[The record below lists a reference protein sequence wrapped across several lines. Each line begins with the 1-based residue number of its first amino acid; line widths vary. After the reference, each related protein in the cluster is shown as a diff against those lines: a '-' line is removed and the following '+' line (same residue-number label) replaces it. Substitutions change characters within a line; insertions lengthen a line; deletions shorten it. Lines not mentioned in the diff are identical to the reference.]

1 MMGKFVVM
9 MKRWWVLALVFTLAL
24 SLTSCSKRK
33 SNLQAADYGF
43 GYCDGSIGSFDVYV
57 IPSKGSPGLYE
68 LSIIPVS
75 VNAGDI
81 AKIVVLN
88 QSLSYKPMLNQVV
101 LQNEQEIF
109 AGHLTE
115 SEVSSYDTLA
125 IIPWDP
131 SQENVTPIEQNNDK
145 DALCALPLPGYETG
159 DGLSDVAP

>member
-1 MMGKFVVM
+1 MMGRFVVM

-33 SNLQAADYGF
+33 SNLQSANYGF
-43 GYCDGSIGSFDVYV
+43 GYCDGSFGSFDVYV
-57 IPSKGSPGLYE
+57 IPSKGSPGMFE
-68 LSIIPVS
+68 LSIIPVQ
-75 VNAGDI
+75 VTAGDI

-88 QSLSYKPMLNQVV
+88 QNLSYKPMISQVV
-101 LQNEQEIF
+101 LQSEAEIF
-109 AGHLTE
+109 AGYL
-115 SEVSSYDTLA
+115 SEAEVNSYDTLA

-131 SQENVTPIEQNNDK
+131 NQENVTPIEQNNDR